1 MGHNFI
7 CILCTCK
14 SGFNALHTHSHYT
27 HTLQLNTQRR
37 DGSKAAEMHETMDAK
52 ANADFEMSE
61 EGGGGAAVRKSVD
74 RIFTR
79 VSWVSICTACFGEE
93 RSLYDRERV
102 EGV

>member
-1 MGHNFI
+1 
-7 CILCTCK
+7 
-14 SGFNALHTHSHYT
+14 
-27 HTLQLNTQRR
+27 
-37 DGSKAAEMHETMDAK
+37 MDAK

-61 EGGGGAAVRKSVD
+61 EGGGIKKKSVD

>member
-1 MGHNFI
+1 M
-7 CILCTCK
+7 K
-14 SGFNALHTHSHYT
+14 
-27 HTLQLNTQRR
+27 
-37 DGSKAAEMHETMDAK
+37 
-52 ANADFEMSE
+52 
-61 EGGGGAAVRKSVD
+61 KSVD

>member
-14 SGFNALHTHSHYT
+14 SGLSRYTHYT

-61 EGGGGAAVRKSVD
+61 EGGGMKKSVD